1 MYKGILHS
9 HYLVVTIFL
18 LIYVIKTI
26 LLLSNKNDLLAT
38 FTKKVR
44 IAEMIISFLFLAT
57 GIYLATQLPFGGKFD
72 YLFWIKLAMV
82 FTSIPLAVIGFKK
95 QNKVLAALSL
105 LLITGSYGLAE
116 VYSKKKGI
124 PKEGQAIV
132 AGDGE
137 SLYKANC
144 VVCHGNDG
152 KLGASGAKDLSI
164 STLDVASIKEM
175 ILHGKGSMP
184 AAQVSEEQ
192 AGLIADYVQ
201 NQIIHVT
208 LPNTTDTPSE

>member
-1 MYKGILHS
+1 
-9 HYLVVTIFL
+9 
-18 LIYVIKTI
+18 
-26 LLLSNKNDLLAT
+26 
-38 FTKKVR
+38 
-44 IAEMIISFLFLAT
+44 
-57 GIYLATQLPFGGKFD
+57 
-72 YLFWIKLAMV
+72 MV

-201 NQIIHVT
+201 SQIIKVT
-208 LPNTTDTPSE
+208 PNTMTPNKPIFLLLEQRLNKIHKYVIFRWEKKEQQLEHPNANKHKSRRTSMAGSNFYYK